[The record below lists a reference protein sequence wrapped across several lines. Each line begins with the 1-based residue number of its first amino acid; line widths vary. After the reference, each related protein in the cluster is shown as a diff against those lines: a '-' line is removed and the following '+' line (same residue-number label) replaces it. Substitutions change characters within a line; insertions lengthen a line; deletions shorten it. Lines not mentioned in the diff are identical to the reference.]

1 VEICSIETAVCSQF
15 PVETQSN
22 RFSSTRAT
30 KEGTAF
36 SRDWTI
42 PASLIRVGENGYVV
56 YSTIHTHAVGEP
68 GVILSPPDCRVATS
82 EVNYEK

>member
-56 YSTIHTHAVGEP
+56 YSTIHTHTDRGARGDPVSSG
-68 GVILSPPDCRVATS
+68 LSGS
-82 EVNYEK
+82 YE